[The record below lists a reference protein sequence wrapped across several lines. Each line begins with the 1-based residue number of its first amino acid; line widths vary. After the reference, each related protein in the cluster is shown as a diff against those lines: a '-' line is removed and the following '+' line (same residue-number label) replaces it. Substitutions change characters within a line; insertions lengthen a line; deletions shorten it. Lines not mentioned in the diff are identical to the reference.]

1 MPGKILIIDD
11 EPDMLVMLEMLI
23 TSKTPHEVV
32 STNNPLELQ
41 ELLLKDGFNLVIT
54 DLKMPIMDGIEILEM
69 VKKQDADIP
78 VIVITAFGT
87 LEAAEEAVHRGAYDF
102 ITKPFRKEQILV
114 AVERAL
120 EWQRIIKENRKLKS
134 TIGKSTPEANKKVR
148 EKGGL
153 G

>member
-23 TSKTPHEVV
+23 TDKTPHAVV
-32 STNNPLELQ
+32 STNNPFEIE
-41 ELLLKDGFNLVIT
+41 ELLANSEVNLVIT
-54 DLKMPIMDGIEILEM
+54 DLKMPMLDGIEVLQL
-69 VKKQDADIP
+69 VKKKDADIP

-114 AVERAL
+114 AIERAL
-120 EWQRIIKENRKLKS
+120 EWQRIIKENRNLKS
-134 TIGKSTPEANKKVR
+134 QMSEPGPETKSS
-148 EKGGL
+148 
-153 G
+153 

>member
-1 MPGKILIIDD
+1 MAGKILIIDD

-23 TSKTPHEVV
+23 TNKTPHEVV
-32 STNNPLELQ
+32 STNNPLEIE
-41 ELLLKDGFNLVIT
+41 ELLTRHDFNLVIT
-54 DLKMPIMDGIEILEM
+54 DLKMPVLDGIEVLEM
-69 VKKQDADIP
+69 VKKKDSDIP

-120 EWQRIIKENRKLKS
+120 EWQRIIKENRQLRS
-134 TIGKSTPEANKKVR
+134 RMASPASGTR
-148 EKGGL
+148 ES
-153 G
+153 

>member
-1 MPGKILIIDD
+1 MSGKILIIDD

-23 TSKTPHEVV
+23 TDKTTHKVV
-32 STNNPLELQ
+32 TTNNPFEIE
-41 ELLLKDGFNLVIT
+41 ELLAKDEFNLVIT
-54 DLKMPIMDGIEILEM
+54 DLKMPMLDGIEVLEL
-69 VKKQDADIP
+69 VKKSDADIP

-120 EWQRIIKENRKLKS
+120 EWQRIIRENRKLKS
-134 TIGKSTPEANKKVR
+134 RIEDSEPGSKAS
-148 EKGGL
+148 
-153 G
+153 

>member
-23 TSKTPHEVV
+23 TDKTPHVVV
-32 STNNPLELQ
+32 STNNPFEIE
-41 ELLLKDGFNLVIT
+41 ELLAKSEINLVIT
-54 DLKMPIMDGIEILEM
+54 DLKMPMMDGIEILQL
-69 VKKQDADIP
+69 VKRKDADIP

-114 AVERAL
+114 AIERAL
-120 EWQRIIKENRKLKS
+120 EWQRITKENRNLKKRMS
-134 TIGKSTPEANKKVR
+134 EPEPEA
-148 EKGGL
+148 
-153 G
+153 

>member
-23 TSKTPHEVV
+23 TDKTPHAVL

-41 ELLLKDGFNLVIT
+41 EILSKDEFNLVIT

-69 VKKQDADIP
+69 VKNQDADIP

-87 LEAAEEAVHRGAYDF
+87 LEAAEEAVRRGAYDF

-120 EWQRIIKENRKLKS
+120 EWQRIIKENRRLKS
-134 TIGKSTPEANKKVR
+134 TMGKSTPEA
-148 EKGGL
+148 
-153 G
+153 